1 MSYDMEMEEYH
12 EDKKSQKKE
21 LKRLMHEMT
30 EEARKVREDYKK
42 NPSNESGSYVHIH
55 ENSPYLAEK
64 DERLITFD
72 KKKLGKKK
80 NN

>member
-1 MSYDMEMEEYH
+1 MN
-12 EDKKSQKKE
+12 KKQQKE
-21 LKRLMHEMT
+21 LKKLMKQMT
-30 EEARKVREDYKK
+30 EEAKKVREDYKK
-42 NPSNESGSYVHIH
+42 NPSNESGSYVHVH

-64 DERLITFD
+64 NERLITFD